1 MKLQYYIFLLLLI
14 TLLLIIL
21 ILIQYFKNDKKE
33 LYYYTVIDEIN
44 KKDRRYISHICNIYK
59 NNDKD
64 NINPYRLDNNLKEI
78 NKDKNISKNIQK
90 KIQLKLK
97 KLCELTKYNNAKN
110 PFDNII
116 NCNGNKDCDSII
128 SNEDKIQL
136 CTMFNNPSPTNKEY
150 CGTKDPHPVV
160 NKMCL
165 SKEQSDILN
174 NLCNGLTSN
183 TSFKNSSNPLF
194 KHYYCKDNQFI
205 DEDCNE
211 QSSLQMLDK
220 LTIRTIPIKDEDKE
234 CSKENGGFGIYSTSD
249 NKNAGEVDTRDKY
262 FKWNSIKLN
271 DTPCTV
277 RPNILAR
284 ESIDRN
290 KYQRNI
296 YGNIEE
302 KCTVGDG
309 RWSIPTENRILT
321 NERTI
326 HIDHHV
332 PLKNAYISD
341 ACKWNNSNLAS
352 VYANDMTPGH
362 LKAISYTMNTSKL
375 DKSPYEWMPYKY
387 RTNKLGT
394 QEPITE
400 EDCKYASDWIAVKY
414 RYNLSIR
421 QGERNELEKVL
432 NSNICQNNNLL
443 YPSYPV
449 FKEDPIGIS
458 KLIAKDNKNILLTP
472 VISQG
477 DYNKRIKLKTKWIDW
492 SRNTIKTD
500 QESKNE
506 AFNDIRN
513 NKQLFGIYNDTY
525 LDKLTLQELEDIL
538 LSDF

>member
-1 MKLQYYIFLLLLI
+1 MGSDLSVTIVIVIVIVVFFVVLIITLITAVLLL
-14 TLLLIIL
+14 
-21 ILIQYFKNDKKE
+21 N
-33 LYYYTVIDEIN
+33 
-44 KKDRRYISHICNIYK
+44 
-59 NNDKD
+59 
-64 NINPYRLDNNLKEI
+64 
-78 NKDKNISKNIQK
+78 
-90 KIQLKLK
+90 
-97 KLCELTKYNNAKN
+97 
-110 PFDNII
+110 
-116 NCNGNKDCDSII
+116 
-128 SNEDKIQL
+128 
-136 CTMFNNPSPTNKEY
+136 
-150 CGTKDPHPVV
+150 
-160 NKMCL
+160 
-165 SKEQSDILN
+165 
-174 NLCNGLTSN
+174 
-183 TSFKNSSNPLF
+183 
-194 KHYYCKDNQFI
+194 YCKDNQFI
-205 DEDCNE
+205 NEDCNE

-220 LTIRTIPIKDEDKE
+220 LTIRTIPIKDEDEE

-249 NKNAGEVDTRDKY
+249 NKNTGEVDTRDKY

-284 ESIDRN
+284 DSIDGN
-290 KYQRNI
+290 SYKKNI
-296 YGNIEE
+296 WGNIEE

-309 RWSIPTENRILT
+309 KWSIPTENRILT
-321 NERTI
+321 NERTM

-332 PLKNAYISD
+332 PLKNAYISG
-341 ACKWNNSNLAS
+341 ACQWNDPGLAS

-375 DKSPYEWMPYKY
+375 DKSPDEWMPYKY

-400 EDCKYASDWIAVKY
+400 EDCKYASDWISVKY
-414 RYNLSIR
+414 RYDLSIR
-421 QGERNELEKVL
+421 QEEKNELEKVL
-432 NSNICQNNNLL
+432 NSSVCQTNNLI

-449 FKEDPIGIS
+449 FKEDKKGIS
-458 KLIAKDNKNILLTP
+458 KEIVNINKNILLTP
-472 VISQG
+472 IISQE

-500 QESKNE
+500 QERKNE